1 MLVLQV
7 ARIAV
12 AAVAATLSFSSAKNM
27 WQTFQVASSSS
38 PTASSSSSSFNDCC
52 FTPGTSSA
60 AETVQ
65 LLQSYNR
72 RELLQVYL
80 HHTVDMKTTN
90 TSFLTEVGQE
100 HDDKTI
106 DGDWDGILLNNNGFL
121 MVREDD
127 DV

>member
-1 MLVLQV
+1 M
-7 ARIAV
+7 
-12 AAVAATLSFSSAKNM
+12 
-27 WQTFQVASSSS
+27 
-38 PTASSSSSSFNDCC
+38 
-52 FTPGTSSA
+52 
-60 AETVQ
+60 
-65 LLQSYNR
+65 
-72 RELLQVYL
+72 YL